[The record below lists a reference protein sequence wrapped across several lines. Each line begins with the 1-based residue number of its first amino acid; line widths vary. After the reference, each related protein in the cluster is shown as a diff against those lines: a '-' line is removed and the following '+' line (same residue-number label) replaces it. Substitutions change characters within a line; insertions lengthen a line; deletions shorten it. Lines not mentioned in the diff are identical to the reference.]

1 MPPKP
6 RLDAKSLNKIARD
19 ACKDVIKKKS
29 FLKDAELVCKYRDD
43 GNTVTSH
50 TKIRFEWHVKANGF
64 ESWDTVSVKAY
75 NAKCKGVPLPPSWR
89 VALECVNLDNI
100 ALMSAD
106 VEKAKTGLMHLSCSV
121 PSTYAQLCCRL
132 DLVLV

>member
-19 ACKDVIKKKS
+19 ACKDVLKKRT

-43 GNTVTSH
+43 GNRVTSH

-64 ESWDTVSVKAY
+64 ESSDTVSVKAY
-75 NAKCKGVPLPPSWR
+75 DAKERGVPLPPSWR
-89 VALECVNLDNI
+89 FALECVKLDNI
-100 ALMSAD
+100 ASMSAD
-106 VEKAKTGLMHLSCSV
+106 VEKAKTGFLKLTVISLTSNFLAGASEIH
-121 PSTYAQLCCRL
+121 
-132 DLVLV
+132 

>member
-19 ACKDVIKKKS
+19 ACKDVIKKRS

-43 GNTVTSH
+43 GNRVTSH
-50 TKIRFEWHVKANGF
+50 TKVRFEWHVKANGF
-64 ESWDTVSVKAY
+64 ESYDTVSVKAY
-75 NAKCKGVPLPPSWR
+75 NAKWKGVPLPPSWR

-106 VEKAKTGLMHLSCSV
+106 VEKAKTGFLKLTVISLTSNFLAGASEIH
-121 PSTYAQLCCRL
+121 
-132 DLVLV
+132 